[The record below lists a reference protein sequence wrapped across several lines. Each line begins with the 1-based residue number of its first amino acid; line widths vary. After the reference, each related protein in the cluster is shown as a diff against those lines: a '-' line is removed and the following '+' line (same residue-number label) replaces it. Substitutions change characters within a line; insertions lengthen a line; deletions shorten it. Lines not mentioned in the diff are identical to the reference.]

1 MIYEQKDIALAIL
14 KLEHKFHILSD
25 DLFDFKMELDK
36 IKSSILDDNIFIH
49 VNTNNNSYD
58 SDNNMEYQTFGSF
71 DNTKKHKKIHA
82 HIAKR
87 RDKSKT
93 KSKST

>member
-1 MIYEQKDIALAIL
+1 MVHNQKGIALDIL
-14 KLEHKFHILSD
+14 KLENRYDLLYD
-25 DLFDFKMELDK
+25 DLFNFKMELDK
-36 IKSSILDDNIFIH
+36 IKSSILDDNIFIC
-49 VNTNNNSYD
+49 VNSTVND
-58 SDNNMEYQTFGSF
+58 SSDSGVMEYQTSGSS
-71 DNTKKHKKIHA
+71 DNTKKHKKIRA